1 MHMAGHARDNDPVGR
16 GGGGF
21 FIVYF
26 DLGRVSSDLNGA
38 DSGRTMK
45 GEPSNSIALEHC
57 AKSLGMRRFAPRGD
71 VEHCLVRTFR
81 WEWTVG
87 LPASRDR
94 SAAGD
99 DGSGSEWAARRWRAA
114 IRPIWY

>member
-71 VEHCLVRTFR
+71 VEHCLVRIFR
-81 WEWTVG
+81 WDMDHGAAREHH
-87 LPASRDR
+87 

-99 DGSGSEWAARRWRAA
+99 DGGKWAARGTRWRAA